1 MIRRLLM
8 CALILVLALPASA
21 SAVARTAKTA
31 AAAGSFVELSRLTSK
46 NIDAARV
53 TIWLPPGYAK
63 GNTRWPVI
71 YMHDGQNVF
80 FPKRSGYNKV
90 WAADKAMLKLIAEG
104 ATAGAIIVAI
114 DHQPARARQYF
125 PQKIYEALGADL
137 QAEADRFLMGPIYSD
152 SYLRFIVTELKPMID
167 KKYRTAKDRANTH
180 VAGSSMGGL
189 ISLYAIAEYPDV
201 FGGAACVSTHWP
213 LALPDRV
220 GPHQPRVLAVWEAF
234 LTNQLGPPNG
244 RRIWFDHGDQT
255 LDQFYG
261 PYQTEIDR
269 KLISIGWQ
277 PQRDFET
284 RSYVGAAHEENAWAA
299 RLPEIFTWLLAK
311 APE

>member
-1 MIRRLLM
+1 MRRLLLF
-8 CALILVLALPASA
+8 ALMLVLAVPASA
-21 SAVARTAKTA
+21 SPAAGKVKP
-31 AAAGSFVELSRLTSK
+31 AAAGSFLDLPRVTSK

-63 GNTRWPVI
+63 ARTRWPVI

-90 WAADKAMLKLIAEG
+90 WAADKAMLKLMAEG
-104 ATAGAIIVAI
+104 TTTGAIIVAI

-125 PQKIYEALGADL
+125 PQKIYDALGADL
-137 QAEADRFLMGPIYSD
+137 RAEADRFLMGPIYSD
-152 SYLRFIVTELKPMID
+152 NYLRFIVTELKPMID
-167 KKYRTAKDRANTH
+167 KRYRTAKDRANTY
-180 VAGSSMGGL
+180 VVGSSMGGL

-220 GPHQPRVLAVWEAF
+220 GPHQPRVRAVWETF
-234 LTNQLGPPNG
+234 LTERLGPPNG

-277 PQRDFET
+277 PQTDFET

-299 RLPEIFTWLLAK
+299 RLPEIFAWLLAK